1 MYYIYI
7 LHSPVKDRF
16 YIDSTSNP
24 EGRLIAHIHPQ
35 NKGWT
40 KRFQPWIMVYTEVFD
55 SKSEALDRE
64 KLLKSYKNKDYLKKL
79 IAQADNC

>member
-7 LHSPVKDRF
+7 LHSPAKDRF
-16 YIDSTSNP
+16 YIGSTSNP
-24 EGRLIAHIHPQ
+24 EGRLIAHNHPQ

-40 KRFQPWIMVYTEVFD
+40 KRFQPWIMVYNEAFD
-55 SKSEALDRE
+55 SKSKALARE

-79 IAQADNC
+79 IAQDDNR

>member
-16 YIDSTSNP
+16 YIGSTSNP
-24 EGRLIAHIHPQ
+24 EGRLIAHNHPR

-40 KRFQPWIMVYTEVFD
+40 KRFQPWIMVYTEAFD
-55 SKSEALDRE
+55 SKSKALARE
-64 KLLKSYKNKDYLKKL
+64 KLLKSYKSKDYLKKL
-79 IAQADNC
+79 IAQADNR